1 MSIVSAKHACS
12 CWLTSLSGL
21 PLLLKLVLDLG
32 ADLIPVNFD
41 LQHGKELACFIWGK
55 FAFPQLPLSYTPN
68 ISWSSLVFR
77 SDSDA
82 STCIVGFLFKMQL
95 LPARLCMPFTCRP
108 ARCRRGSC
116 AWLPDQ
122 GRAPIGVNRCWAK
135 WPLMCQKEQ
144 DTSLQALMQ
153 LHRYFTWKLVHPE
166 ARCSLRLGSV
176 P

>member
-1 MSIVSAKHACS
+1 MSILSAKQACS
-12 CWLTSLSGL
+12 YRLTSLSGL

-41 LQHGKELACFIWGK
+41 LQDGNELASIRWGK
-55 FAFPQLPLSYTPN
+55 FVFLHLPLSYTPN

-82 STCIVGFLFKMQL
+82 SICIVGFLLKMQL

-116 AWLPDQ
+116 AWLPNQ
-122 GRAPIGVNRCWAK
+122 GRAPIGVDRCWAR
-135 WPLMCQKEQ
+135 WPFMCQIEQ

-153 LHRYFTWKLVHPE
+153 LRTLLLYLKMSPPWSKMFSPSW
-166 ARCSLRLGSV
+166 
-176 P
+176 